1 LESNKEKR
9 FTKFASLG

>member
-1 LESNKEKR
+1 LENNKEKR